1 MARSHDP
8 TLTEAAVRVDPRD
21 SREYAGCQEAS
32 PLYDICHHPERYS
45 NVLYHDQE
53 LLVLDDANAK
63 SPNHVILMPRD
74 TSVKEIACL
83 RTEHLPLLYRFRS
96 MAQAEIDRMM
106 RIDPGRIPM
115 FRVGFH
121 TIPSLFPLHCHV
133 FDCSLSTDKMFHARH
148 WKVTFSNMFIALDRV
163 IEEVERTGRM
173 TVDADAYR
181 HDWVTRPIRCPVC
194 PGRQPQWEVDINQLA
209 RHWCQ
214 HVDEWKSTK
223 TLPPNVTPARHWEP
237 MYPVILTTRKR
248 SGFLGLVCGNEL
260 DNLRDEFP
268 GLEVYSYYTDEWP
281 RIPKYVLDKVTIYLS
296 TTELP
301 PAEYALPQLEWIH
314 LASSGLDLLTRH
326 PYNHRPGLRVTSS
339 TGSGSEAIAE
349 WVLMNAMFLS
359 RRMPRA
365 LQHQARREWA
375 PAELTSYRTLGQLS
389 VGIVGFG
396 SIGQQV
402 AERFLALGAKRVAA
416 VNPKGLPPSLAAAA
430 TKKGSRLG
438 EVAVLR
444 AGGKEALREFLGQ
457 QDVLVLAAPLT
468 PETRGLIGGAE
479 LAALPRGAIVLNVSR
494 GPLLDERALAEH
506 LRSGYLAGAAIDV
519 ADQEPLDATS
529 PLWDLPNLVITPHI
543 SAFHDKYNQNML
555 SIFEHNL
562 RAHLEHKPVTAMWNV
577 AQLPVPSDPLAPPS
591 LKSNLVP
598 RRTTNVV
605 YAVRERRDDDRSAG
619 GSSSGGN

>member
-32 PLYDICHHPERYS
+32 PLYDICHHPERFS
-45 NVLYHDQE
+45 KVLYHDQE

-63 SPNHVILMPRD
+63 SPDHVILMPRD
-74 TSVKEIACL
+74 TSIKEIACL
-83 RTEHLPLLYRFRS
+83 RTEHLPLLYRFRG
-96 MAQAEIDRMM
+96 MAQAEIDRVM
-106 RIDPGRIPM
+106 RIDPGKIPM

-133 FDCSLSTDKMFHARH
+133 LDCSLSTEKMFHARH

-163 IEEVERTGRM
+163 IEEVKRTGRM
-173 TVDADAYR
+173 TVDADGYR
-181 HDWVTRPIRCPVC
+181 HDWVTRPIRCPV
-194 PGRQPQWEVDINQLA
+194 DIKQLA
-209 RHWCQ
+209 RHWRQ

-223 TLPPNVTPARHWEP
+223 SLALNVTPARHWEP
-237 MYPVILTTRKR
+237 TYPVILTTRKH
-248 SGFLGLVCGNEL
+248 SGFLGLVGGNEL

-268 GLEVYSYYTDEWP
+268 GLEVYSYYTDEWSH
-281 RIPKYVLDKVTIYLS
+281 IPKYVLDKVTIYLS

-301 PAEYALPQLEWIH
+301 PAEYALPQLEWIQ

-326 PYNHRPGLRVTSS
+326 PYNHRPGLRVTSR

-375 PAELTSYRTLGQLS
+375 PAGLTSYRTLGQLS

-402 AERFLALGAKRVAA
+402 AERFLALGAKGVAA
-416 VNPKGLPPSLAAAA
+416 VNPKGLPPSLAAAG

-438 EVAVLR
+438 EIAVLR
-444 AGGKEALREFLGQ
+444 AGVKEALREFLGQ
-457 QDVLVLAAPLT
+457 QDVLVLAAPLR

-494 GPLLDERALAEH
+494 GPLLDEH
-506 LRSGYLAGAAIDV
+506 LGSGHLAGAAIGV
-519 ADQEPLDATS
+519 ADQEPLDVTS
-529 PLWDLPNLVITPHI
+529 PLWDLPNLIITPHI

-562 RAHLEHKPVTAMWNV
+562 QAHLEHKPITAMWNV
-577 AQLPVPSDPLAPPS
+577 AQLPVPSDPLPPPS

-605 YAVRERRDDDRSAG
+605 YAVRERPDGDGNDG
-619 GSSSGGN
+619 GSSSGRN